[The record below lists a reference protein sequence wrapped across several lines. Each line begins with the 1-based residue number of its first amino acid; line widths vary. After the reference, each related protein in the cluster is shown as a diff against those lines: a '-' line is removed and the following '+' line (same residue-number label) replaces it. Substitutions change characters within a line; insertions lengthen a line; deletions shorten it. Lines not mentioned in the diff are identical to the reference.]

1 MGTEIEKK
9 YLIVNDDWCK
19 NADDGI
25 YMVQGY
31 MGTNEKSSIRI
42 RIHGDTANL
51 NIKSSTIGITRSEYD
66 YPVPVDEAK
75 EILETLCDRPY
86 IEKTRFHVM
95 HEGHE
100 WEIDVFAGDND
111 GLIVAEVELDSLDE
125 EFALPDWAGDDVS
138 DDPRYYNVCLVTHPY
153 KDW

>member
-9 YLIVNDDWCK
+9 YLIVNDDWRK
-19 NADDGI
+19 ESDEGT

-42 RIHGDTANL
+42 RIHGETANL

-66 YPVPVDEAK
+66 YPVPIDEAK

-86 IEKTRFHVM
+86 VEKTRYHVM
-95 HEGHE
+95 YEGHE

-111 GLIVAEVELDSLDE
+111 GLIVAEIELGSVDE
-125 EFALPDWAGDDVS
+125 EFKLPDWIGEDVS

>member
-9 YLIVNDDWCK
+9 YLIVSDDWRK
-19 NADDGI
+19 HADAGI

-31 MGTNEKSSIRI
+31 MSSNEKSSVRVRI
-42 RIHGDTANL
+42 NGDSANL
-51 NIKSSTIGITRSEYD
+51 NIKSKTIGIQRSEYD
-66 YPVPVDEAK
+66 YAIPVDEAK
-75 EILETLCDRPY
+75 EILETLCDKPF
-86 IEKTRFHVM
+86 IEKTRFLVM

-111 GLIVAEVELDSLDE
+111 GLIVAELELDSVDE
-125 EFALPDWAGDDVS
+125 EFALPDWIGDDVS
-138 DDPRYYNVCLVTHPY
+138 NDPRYYNVCLVTHPF

>member
-9 YLIVNDDWCK
+9 YLIVSDDWRK
-19 NADDGI
+19 HADTGI

-31 MGTNEKSSIRI
+31 MSSNEKSSVRI
-42 RIHGDTANL
+42 RINGDSANL
-51 NIKSSTIGITRSEYD
+51 NIKSKTIGIQRSEYD
-66 YPVPVDEAK
+66 YVIPVDEAK
-75 EILETLCDRPY
+75 EILETLCDKPF
-86 IEKTRFHVM
+86 IEKTRFLVM

-111 GLIVAEVELDSLDE
+111 GLIVAELELDSIDE
-125 EFALPDWAGDDVS
+125 KFALPDWIGDDVS
-138 DDPRYYNVCLVTHPY
+138 NDPRYYNVCLVTHPF